1 MKFTFTDDSWW
12 DSGFGCD
19 CCEGS
24 LMEAYNSEDT
34 DPSLGTAHCI
44 FDCYVR
50 AILSVLIKRNDSH
63 HFDSEALYLLEED
76 EIKALCTAMGI
87 EVEIDNEDKQE
98 STLKDIKGE
107 S

>member
-1 MKFTFTDDSWW
+1 MKFYFTNDSWW
-12 DSGFGCD
+12 DSPSCS
-19 CCEGS
+19 CCPAT
-24 LMEAYNSEDT
+24 LMEAYNSEDI
-34 DPSLGTAHCI
+34 DPSLGTAHYI
-44 FDCYVR
+44 LDCYVK
-50 AILSVLIKRNDSH
+50 AILTVLTKRNQSCY
-63 HFDSEALYLLEED
+63 FDPEALYLLEED

>member
-1 MKFTFTDDSWW
+1 MKKYYFTDDSWW
-12 DSGFGCD
+12 DSPGCS
-19 CCEGS
+19 CCPAT

-34 DPSLGTAHCI
+34 HPSLGTAHYMLE
-44 FDCYVR
+44 CYIQ
-50 AILSVLIKRNDSH
+50 AIRSILLKRNDSH
-63 HFDSEALYLLEED
+63 HFDSEALYLLGED